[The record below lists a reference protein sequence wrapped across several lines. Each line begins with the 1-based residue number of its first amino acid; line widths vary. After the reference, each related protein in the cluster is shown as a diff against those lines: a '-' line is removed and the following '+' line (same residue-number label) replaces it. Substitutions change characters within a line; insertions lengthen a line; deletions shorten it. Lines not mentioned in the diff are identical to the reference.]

1 MAKAE
6 LKTKKNNKSV
16 KAFIE
21 SLPNEKRRKDAQYV
35 LSIMKEITGKKPY
48 MWGDRIVGF
57 DDHTYKYKT
66 GREVDF
72 FIVGFSA
79 RKDMTTLYIMPGYQ
93 DFGDLLEKLGPYKK
107 GAACLY
113 IRDMDKIHKPTLK
126 KIIKKGYQLVKK
138 QM

>member
-21 SLPNEKRRKDAQYV
+21 SLPSQKRRDDANYV
-35 LSIMKEITGKKPY
+35 LSVMKKITGKKPY
-48 MWGDRIVGF
+48 MWGDRMVGF
-57 DDHTYKYKT
+57 DEHTYRYAT
-66 GREVDF
+66 GREVDYF
-72 FIVGFSA
+72 VIGFSA

-93 DFGDLLEKLGPYKK
+93 DFGELLKKLGPYKK

-113 IRDMDKIHKPTLK
+113 IRDMDNIHKPTLE
-126 KIIKKGYQLVKK
+126 KIIKKGYTHVKK
-138 QM
+138 NA